1 MDTISWFRGRLH
13 RKSCTFL
20 QRSWP
25 IFFTHTWEIG
35 VKNRSVECYYYY
47 YYYCYYYY
55 YYWCYCCCEW
65 RYLYWVYWSS
75 DHPFQ
80 VYCKVRPLLYYKV
93 RQVLIEYKMQQVSQS
108 ATEQGL
114 QISSHDLGR
123 EGSRKARHAIKTGT
137 ASIGFFPDLFVHN
150 YWNISHQ
157 TQSLHLS
164 NTILK
169 CL

>member
-1 MDTISWFRGRLH
+1 MLKTVQWNVIIIIIIIIIVIIIIIIIIIIDVIVVVNDDT
-13 RKSCTFL
+13 
-20 QRSWP
+20 
-25 IFFTHTWEIG
+25 
-35 VKNRSVECYYYY
+35 Y
-47 YYYCYYYY
+47 
-55 YYWCYCCCEW
+55 
-65 RYLYWVYWSS
+65 YWVYWSS